1 MGARI
6 LVADDSVTI
15 QKVVELT
22 FSKEDFVL
30 AQARSG
36 EETIRKAKETR
47 PDLVLLDLVMPD
59 MNGYDVCA
67 ALRTDPAL
75 RSVPIILLAGT
86 FESFDRQRA
95 TQAGANDFVTKPFE
109 SQVLVGKV
117 KQLLFAKSMEA
128 SSMRPA
134 ARLAEGAV
142 TVTISPAAPAARVAV
157 PPVPEA
163 MPPAEQR
170 LSPAPPPVPPQD
182 ELWQLLGDP
191 SEPTPTA
198 AQPAERVDASRGE
211 VAVAAGPPAQPEGP
225 PDLGAPELEDL
236 PGEVLSATDAVDVLP
251 LPESLSLDDLLA
263 ASLEGSTAP
272 LSDERASA
280 ETAPVEPVFEL
291 SAAAS
296 SPLPMVEAGK
306 GEPAALLVDDLLAR
320 AGDDMAP
327 ADTLTME
334 LPEFDLT
341 ALPGADAPATEDL
354 ESAPPAFQQG
364 EETFGE
370 ISVQGAGQAEVEA
383 VELETPGAG
392 APFEFLS
399 PIQTTEEFSGATEAR
414 ESEPVAETLAA
425 PVEELVVESPTA
437 SMPAGPVVDGSA
449 PTGIPLE
456 VSPSEIAALREAV
469 TERVAHDLK
478 RELSEKLLDRFEKI
492 VWEVVPDL
500 AEILITKEIERIR
513 RLAEEE
519 KPS

>member
-36 EETIRKAKETR
+36 EEAIRNAKETR

-59 MNGYDVCA
+59 MSGYDVCA
-67 ALRTDPAL
+67 ALRADPAL
-75 RSVPIILLAGT
+75 RSVPVILLAGT
-86 FESFDRQRA
+86 FESFDHQRA
-95 TQAGANDFVTKPFE
+95 AQAGANDFVTKPFE

-128 SSMRPA
+128 RSVGTTTKLA
-134 ARLAEGAV
+134 AGVV
-142 TVTISPAAPAARVAV
+142 TVTISPPAAAARVAI
-157 PPVPEA
+157 PRT
-163 MPPAEQR
+163 PAEQR
-170 LSPAPPPVPPQD
+170 LSPGPSPVPPQD

-191 SEPTPTA
+191 SEPAPAT
-198 AQPAERVDASRGE
+198 AQPAERVEASRGGAA
-211 VAVAAGPPAQPEGP
+211 AVGGPPAQPEGVL
-225 PDLGAPELEDL
+225 DLGAPDLEDL
-236 PGEVLSATDAVDVLP
+236 PGEIHSGSDGADVLP

-263 ASLEGSTAP
+263 ASPDGFVAP
-272 LSDERASA
+272 LPGEPASA
-280 ETAPVEPVFEL
+280 EAAPAGPVFEL
-291 SAAAS
+291 SAAAA
-296 SPLPMVEAGK
+296 SPLPMVEAGR
-306 GEPAALLVDDLLAR
+306 GEPAALSVDDLLAP

-327 ADTLTME
+327 ADTLTMD

-341 ALPGADAPATEDL
+341 ALPGADVPATADF
-354 ESAPPAFQQG
+354 ESAPPAFQQS
-364 EETFGE
+364 EKTFGE
-370 ISVQGAGQAEVEA
+370 LSLQGAGEPEFEG
-383 VELETPGAG
+383 VELETAGAA

-399 PIQTTEEFSGATEAR
+399 PIQAGEEFSGMTEAR
-414 ESEPVAETLAA
+414 ESEPVSEGFGAPAEI
-425 PVEELVVESPTA
+425 LVPESPTA
-437 SMPAGPVVDGSA
+437 STPTGPVADEPA
-449 PTGIPLE
+449 PTSVPVG
-456 VSPSEIAALREAV
+456 VSPSEMAAMRDAV

-513 RLAEEE
+513 QLAEGE

>member
-30 AQARSG
+30 EQARSG
-36 EETIRKAKETR
+36 DEAIRKAKETR

-67 ALRTDPAL
+67 ALRADPAL
-75 RSVPIILLAGT
+75 RSLPIILLAGT
-86 FESFDRQRA
+86 FESFDHQRA
-95 TQAGANDFVTKPFE
+95 AQAGANDFVTKPFE

-128 SSMRPA
+128 RSVGTA
-134 ARLAEGAV
+134 AKLAAGAV
-142 TVTISPAAPAARVAV
+142 TVTISPPAAAARAAV
-157 PPVPEA
+157 PPPPTA

-191 SEPTPTA
+191 SEPAPA
-198 AQPAERVDASRGE
+198 ATQPAERVEAWRGE
-211 VAVAAGPPAQPEGP
+211 VAAVGGPPAQPEGVL
-225 PDLGAPELEDL
+225 DLGAPDLEDL
-236 PGEVLSATDAVDVLP
+236 PGEIHSGSDAVDVLP

-263 ASLEGSTAP
+263 ASPEGFLAP
-272 LSDERASA
+272 LPGEPVSA
-280 ETAPVEPVFEL
+280 EAAPAEPVFEL
-291 SAAAS
+291 SAAAA
-296 SPLPMVEAGK
+296 SPLPIVEAGT
-306 GEPAALLVDDLLAR
+306 GEPAALSVDDLLAP
-320 AGDDMAP
+320 AVDDMAP

-341 ALPGADAPATEDL
+341 ALPGADVPATADF
-354 ESAPPAFQQG
+354 ESAPPAFQQS
-364 EETFGE
+364 EKTFGE
-370 ISVQGAGQAEVEA
+370 LSLQGAGEPEFEA
-383 VELETPGAG
+383 IELETAGAA

-399 PIQTTEEFSGATEAR
+399 PIQTGEEFSGMTEAR
-414 ESEPVAETLAA
+414 ESEPVAEALVA
-425 PVEELVVESPTA
+425 PVEELVPESPTA
-437 SMPAGPVVDGSA
+437 STPAEPVTDEPA
-449 PTGIPLE
+449 PTSVPVG
-456 VSPSEIAALREAV
+456 VSASEMAAMREAV

-513 RLAEEE
+513 QLAEGE
-519 KPS
+519 KSS

>member
-30 AQARSG
+30 EQARSG
-36 EETIRKAKETR
+36 EEAIRKAKETR

-59 MNGYDVCA
+59 MSGYDVCA

-86 FESFDRQRA
+86 FESFDHQRA
-95 TQAGANDFVTKPFE
+95 AQAGANDFVTKPFE

-128 SSMRPA
+128 RGVGTA
-134 ARLAEGAV
+134 AKLAAGAV
-142 TVTISPAAPAARVAV
+142 TVTISPAAAAARVAV
-157 PPVPEA
+157 PP
-163 MPPAEQR
+163 AEQ
-170 LSPAPPPVPPQD
+170 LSSPAPPPVPPQD

-191 SEPTPTA
+191 SEPAPTA
-198 AQPAERVDASRGE
+198 AHPAERVEVSRDE
-211 VAVAAGPPAQPEGP
+211 EAAVGDPPAQPEVVL
-225 PDLGAPELEDL
+225 DLGAPDLEDL
-236 PGEVLSATDAVDVLP
+236 PGEVPSGGDVMDVLP

-263 ASLEGSTAP
+263 ASPEVSAVP
-272 LSDERASA
+272 LPGEPARAEA
-280 ETAPVEPVFEL
+280 ALAEPVFEL
-291 SAAAS
+291 SAAAA
-296 SPLPMVEAGK
+296 LVEAGK
-306 GEPAALLVDDLLAR
+306 GEPAALSVDDLLAP
-320 AGDDMAP
+320 AGGDMAP

-341 ALPGADAPATEDL
+341 ALPGADVPATADF
-354 ESAPPAFQQG
+354 ESAPPAFQQS

-370 ISVQGAGQAEVEA
+370 LSLQGSGEAAVDA
-383 VELETPGAG
+383 VELETAGAA

-399 PIQTTEEFSGATEAR
+399 PIQTGEEFSGATEAR

-425 PVEELVVESPTA
+425 PVEELEAESPTA
-437 SMPAGPVVDGSA
+437 ATPAGPVADESA
-449 PTGIPLE
+449 ATSVPVG
-456 VSPSEIAALREAV
+456 VSPSEMAAMREAV

-478 RELSEKLLDRFEKI
+478 RVLSEKLLDRFEKI

-513 RLAEEE
+513 QLAGEE
-519 KPS
+519 KSS

>member
-36 EETIRKAKETR
+36 EEAIRNAKETR

-67 ALRTDPAL
+67 ALRSDPAL

-95 TQAGANDFVTKPFE
+95 AQAGANDFVTKPFE

-117 KQLLFAKSMEA
+117 KQLLFAKSMEG
-128 SSMRPA
+128 SSVGPA
-134 ARLAEGAV
+134 AKLAAGAV
-142 TVTISPAAPAARVAV
+142 TVRISPAAAAARAV
-157 PPVPEA
+157 PPAPEA
-163 MPPAEQR
+163 MPLAAQR

-191 SEPTPTA
+191 SEPAPAA
-198 AQPAERVDASRGE
+198 AQPAERVDASRDE
-211 VAVAAGPPAQPEGP
+211 ATAVGGPPAQPEGAL
-225 PDLGAPELEDL
+225 DLGAPDLEVL
-236 PGEVLSATDAVDVLP
+236 PGEVPSAADAMDVLP

-263 ASLEGSTAP
+263 ASPEGSAAP
-272 LSDERASA
+272 LPGEPASGEA
-280 ETAPVEPVFEL
+280 APTEPVFEL
-291 SAAAS
+291 SAAAA

-306 GEPAALLVDDLLAR
+306 GEPAALSVDDLLAP

-341 ALPGADAPATEDL
+341 AMPEADVPAPADF
-354 ESAPPAFQQG
+354 ESAPSAFQQG
-364 EETFGE
+364 EKTFGE
-370 ISVQGAGQAEVEA
+370 MSLQGAREAGLEA
-383 VELETPGAG
+383 VELETAGAA

-399 PIQTTEEFSGATEAR
+399 PIQTGEEFSGETEAR

-425 PVEELVVESPTA
+425 PVEELVAESSTA
-437 SMPAGPVVDGSA
+437 STPPGPVADGSVPTSVPAG
-449 PTGIPLE
+449 
-456 VSPSEIAALREAV
+456 VSPAEIAAMREAV
-469 TERVAHDLK
+469 TERVAYDLK

-500 AEILITKEIERIR
+500 AEILVTKEIERLR

-519 KPS
+519 KSS

>member
-36 EETIRKAKETR
+36 EEAIRNAKETR

-59 MNGYDVCA
+59 MSGYDVCA
-67 ALRTDPAL
+67 ALRADPAL
-75 RSVPIILLAGT
+75 RSVPVILLAGT
-86 FESFDRQRA
+86 FESFDHQRA
-95 TQAGANDFVTKPFE
+95 AQAGANDFVTKPFE

-128 SSMRPA
+128 RSVGTATKLA
-134 ARLAEGAV
+134 AGVV
-142 TVTISPAAPAARVAV
+142 TVTISPPAAAARVAI
-157 PPVPEA
+157 PRT
-163 MPPAEQR
+163 PAEQR
-170 LSPAPPPVPPQD
+170 LSPAPSPVPPQD

-191 SEPTPTA
+191 SEPAPAT
-198 AQPAERVDASRGE
+198 AQPAERVEASRGE
-211 VAVAAGPPAQPEGP
+211 AAAVGGAPAQPEGVLDP
-225 PDLGAPELEDL
+225 GAPDLEDL
-236 PGEVLSATDAVDVLP
+236 PGEIHSDSDGADALP

-263 ASLEGSTAP
+263 ASPDGFAAP
-272 LSDERASA
+272 LPGEPPSA
-280 ETAPVEPVFEL
+280 EAAPAEPVFEL
-291 SAAAS
+291 SAAAA
-296 SPLPMVEAGK
+296 SPLPMVEAGR
-306 GEPAALLVDDLLAR
+306 GEPAALSADDLLAP

-327 ADTLTME
+327 ADTLTMD

-341 ALPGADAPATEDL
+341 ALPGADVPATADF
-354 ESAPPAFQQG
+354 ESAPPAFQQS
-364 EETFGE
+364 EKTFGE
-370 ISVQGAGQAEVEA
+370 LSLQGAGEPEFEA
-383 VELETPGAG
+383 VELETAGAA

-399 PIQTTEEFSGATEAR
+399 PIQAGEEFSGMTEAR
-414 ESEPVAETLAA
+414 ESEPVSGDFGAPAA
-425 PVEELVVESPTA
+425 KLVPESPTA
-437 SMPAGPVVDGSA
+437 STPSGPVADGPA
-449 PTGIPLE
+449 PTSVSVG
-456 VSPSEIAALREAV
+456 VSPSEMAAMRDAV

-513 RLAEEE
+513 QLAEGE
-519 KPS
+519 KSS